1 VCVHTIA
8 LAQAAAGA
16 GAGRTGEAVAVVLAI
31 ILIWRLA
38 VGGRG
43 EIKLRL
49 IAWVLLPVIV
59 WTLIAVHDP
68 AEAGR
73 IAAGAATGTSVAAA
87 AFGQLLTAI

>member
-1 VCVHTIA
+1 
-8 LAQAAAGA
+8 
-16 GAGRTGEAVAVVLAI
+16 
-31 ILIWRLA
+31 
-38 VGGRG
+38 
-43 EIKLRL
+43 
-49 IAWVLLPVIV
+49 VLLPVIV